1 MNVDKFGRHAGT
13 NRGPVGRTGI
23 GFQLDE
29 NSNFDITHK
38 RLTNISKPIN
48 DSDAATKQ
56 YVDEIKSEIM
66 NNILELKNNNQ
77 QNVQGSTS

>member
-1 MNVDKFGRHAGT
+1 MNVDKFGRHAST
-13 NRGPVGRTGI
+13 NRGPVGRAGI

-38 RLTNISKPIN
+38 RLTNLSKPIN

-56 YVDEIKSEIM
+56 YVDDIRSEIM
-66 NNILELKNNNQ
+66 NYILENKESNQ
-77 QNVQGSTS
+77 QNVQGITG